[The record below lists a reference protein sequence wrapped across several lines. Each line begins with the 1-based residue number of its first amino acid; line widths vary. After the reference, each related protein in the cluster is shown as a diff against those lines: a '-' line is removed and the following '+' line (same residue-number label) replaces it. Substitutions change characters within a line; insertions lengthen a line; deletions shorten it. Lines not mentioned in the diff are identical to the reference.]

1 MILEYILEYKYLIF
15 KIGIYT

>member
-1 MILEYILEYKYLIF
+1 MEF